1 MDLRKHIAIRL
12 RAIRKARGL
21 SQDDLA
27 AMIDRSVD
35 AISNIERAKNL
46 PGLETLYI
54 LATKLDLP
62 ITDLVGLP
70 PSKGKISAKR
80 VAFLME
86 LSEIGRQLSDDQL
99 GIAVKQLRALLGDK

>member
-1 MDLRKHIAIRL
+1 MDLKKKIAVRL

-27 AMIDRSVD
+27 TLIDRSVD

-46 PGLETLYI
+46 PGVETLCV
-54 LATKLDLP
+54 LATKLNVPLA
-62 ITDLVGLP
+62 DLVGDAS
-70 PSKGKISAKR
+70 SKGKASAKR
-80 VAFLME
+80 VALLTE

-99 GIAVKQLRALLGDK
+99 EIAVKQLQALLGHK

>member
-1 MDLRKHIAIRL
+1 MDLKKQIAIRV
-12 RAIRKARGL
+12 RTIRKVRGL

-27 AMIDRSVD
+27 ALIDRSVD

-62 ITDLVGLP
+62 LTTLLGIS
-70 PSKGKISAKR
+70 PSRGKTSAKR
-80 VAFLME
+80 VALLME

-99 GIAVKQLRALLGDK
+99 SIAVRQLRALLGDK